1 MRTALVAGAT
11 GLVGS
16 HCVEILLARPDVE
29 RVHVLVRRTPDR
41 APDPRLVVHVV
52 DFDRLA
58 IPDLQVDDAYLC
70 LGTTMKLAG
79 SREAFHRI
87 DHDYTVAV
95 GQLARAAGAT
105 RAGLVSSVGASER
118 SMTFYLRVK
127 GQTERDVA
135 ALGFQRL
142 CIAHP
147 SFLDGER
154 RERRPGEGAG
164 IAISKAL
171 AFTMIGGLRIYR
183 PIHARQVAAGL
194 IASVAQDGAGT
205 EILDYDALVR
215 LAAQPPS

>member
-16 HCVEILLARPDVE
+16 HCVELLLARPDVE
-29 RVHVLVRRTPDR
+29 RVHILVRRAPER

-58 IPDLQVDDAYLC
+58 VPDLRVDDAYLC

-79 SREAFHRI
+79 SREAFRRI
-87 DHDYTVAV
+87 DHDYTVAA
-95 GQLARAAGAT
+95 GRLAKAAGAT

-127 GQTERDVA
+127 GETEHDVA
-135 ALGFQRL
+135 ALGFERL

-194 IASVAQDGAGT
+194 IAAVAEDGAGM
-205 EILDYDALVR
+205 EILEYDALVR
-215 LAAQPPS
+215 LAAQTPS